1 VKETKDNEIIIKEH
15 KNAWKKGVLNFDT
28 KKIDWDSKLTWAS
41 KMLNPKRKAEFD
53 YAGLSQKIGK
63 SRLTIFRHNNRL
75 NLLFG
80 NQLIELNEK
89 IESELKR
96 IGTDLHLTLKRD
108 GKIVFENKY
117 KQIKS
122 VIPIEED
129 PTPFVDAE
137 DFDLRILIH
146 NVLTEKE
153 RKNRI
158 FEKKPAHNNGCNALK
173 GTVAMSVVKRIK

>member
-1 VKETKDNEIIIKEH
+1 MFNQ
-15 KNAWKKGVLNFDT
+15 
-28 KKIDWDSKLTWAS
+28 
-41 KMLNPKRKAEFD
+41 KRKAEFD
-53 YAGLSQKIGK
+53 YAGLSQK
-63 SRLTIFRHNNRL
+63 NRKITTDH
-75 NLLFG
+75 FQTQQPTEFTVR

-129 PTPFVDAE
+129 QHH
-137 DFDLRILIH
+137 L
-146 NVLTEKE
+146 
-153 RKNRI
+153 
-158 FEKKPAHNNGCNALK
+158 
-173 GTVAMSVVKRIK
+173 

>member
-1 VKETKDNEIIIKEH
+1 
-15 KNAWKKGVLNFDT
+15 
-28 KKIDWDSKLTWAS
+28 
-41 KMLNPKRKAEFD
+41 
-53 YAGLSQKIGK
+53 
-63 SRLTIFRHNNRL
+63 
-75 NLLFG
+75 
-80 NQLIELNEK
+80 
-89 IESELKR
+89 
-96 IGTDLHLTLKRD
+96 
-108 GKIVFENKY
+108 
-117 KQIKS
+117 